1 MVGKFLKFAASRH
14 RQNAF
19 PRLKSYTPNPVFLED
34 KKIKK
39 DKKMKRQIKKD
50 KKMKRRGL
58 DKQCLPG
65 VPLLLTYA
73 GTDRDSLCN

>member
-19 PRLKSYTPNPVFLED
+19 PRLKSYIPNPIFLED

-39 DKKMKRQIKKD
+39 DKKLKRQ
-50 KKMKRRGL
+50 GL
-58 DKQCLPG
+58 DKQFLPG
-65 VPLLLTYA
+65 VPLLPTYA
-73 GTDRDSLCN
+73 GTDRDALCN